1 MNIPVAVYCL
11 TCHILSLVSWKSF
24 QALTKVI
31 VLSKNYAL
39 YQGKSGQIHLHQLP
53 SYTNLSFSFVRHP
66 CLKLKPYSPTRFI
79 LKPRPSGVDGIRAFS
94 EEQNSGYTESLQ
106 KVQYDN
112 RITLLR
118 CCSFPIVLV
127 FYPVQLTQSI
137 KAIQQQYCLFFQNH
151 STKILGI
158 E

>member
-11 TCHILSLVSWKSF
+11 TCHILSLMSWKYF

-31 VLSKNYAL
+31 VLRKNYAL
-39 YQGKSGQIHLHQLP
+39 YQRKSGQIHLHHLP
-53 SYTNLSFSFVRHP
+53 SYTNLSFRFVRHP
-66 CLKLKPYSPTRFI
+66 CLKLKPYSPTRFK
-79 LKPRPSGVDGIRAFS
+79 LKPHLSGFQRIRAFS

-118 CCSFPIVLV
+118 CCSFPVVLV
-127 FYPVQLTQSI
+127 FYPVQLSQST
-137 KAIQQQYCLFFQNH
+137 KAIQQQYYLFVQNH
-151 STKILGI
+151 KTPRQ
-158 E
+158 